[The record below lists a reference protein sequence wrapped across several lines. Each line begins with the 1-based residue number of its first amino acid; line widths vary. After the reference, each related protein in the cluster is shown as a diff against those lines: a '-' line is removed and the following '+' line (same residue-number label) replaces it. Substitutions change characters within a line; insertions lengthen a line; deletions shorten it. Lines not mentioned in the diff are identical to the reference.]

1 MLSRTE
7 LLAQLA
13 AHPEYSCPPQ
23 VSASVVHGWPW
34 SVMHVMSGTRGSVL
48 LLLLLLLLAVPG
60 YTQHVCIES
69 T

>member
-23 VSASVVHGWPW
+23 VSASVVHGWP
-34 SVMHVMSGTRGSVL
+34 
-48 LLLLLLLLAVPG
+48 
-60 YTQHVCIES
+60 
-69 T
+69 